1 MCTQTSKDIDTE
13 LYKASDDE
21 EDQCVINHHNYKCFN
36 AATHT
41 KSKPG
46 TQILI
51 KAAIAPP
58 NRKPIAV
65 EMLVDSGSSICLV
78 QKRIVDKLQ
87 KLGLRPTKIKKID
100 LAGATGL
107 GEVDNEIQLPI
118 TITNGKDYVNLKHTF
133 LVVDMKK
140 VEYDCI
146 LGNDLLNK
154 ILDSINY
161 RTRTVNFIT
170 SRKAAACD
178 KIIKI
183 PLIKEKH
190 TNTKSSTASMSFL
203 IRELHKPPKQSKEL
217 KELFTKGYIRLYK

>member
-1 MCTQTSKDIDTE
+1 MCTQTSNDIDTE

-21 EDQCVINHHNYKCFN
+21 EGQCVINHHNYKCFN

-87 KLGLRPTKIKKID
+87 KLGLRPTKIKKIE
-100 LAGATGL
+100 LAGSTGL

-133 LVVDMKK
+133 LVVDLKK

-217 KELFTKGYIRLYK
+217 KDLLTKGYFKL

>member
-1 MCTQTSKDIDTE
+1 MCTQTSNDIDTE
-13 LYKASDDE
+13 LYKASHDE
-21 EDQCVINHHNYKCFN
+21 EDQCVRDHHNYKCFN

-46 TQILI
+46 KQILI
-51 KAAIAPP
+51 KAAITPP
-58 NRKPIAV
+58 NRKPVGV
-65 EMLVDSGSSICLV
+65 EILVDSGSSICLV

-118 TITNGKDYVNLKHTF
+118 TITNGKDSVNLNHTF

-183 PLIKEKH
+183 PLIKEEH

>member
-1 MCTQTSKDIDTE
+1 MCTQTSNEIDTE

-87 KLGLRPTKIKKID
+87 KLGLRPTKIKKIE
-100 LAGATGL
+100 LAGSTGL

-133 LVVDMKK
+133 LVVDLKK

-161 RTRTVNFIT
+161 RTKTVNFIT

-217 KELFTKGYIRLYK
+217 KDLLTKGYFKL

>member
-1 MCTQTSKDIDTE
+1 
-13 LYKASDDE
+13 
-21 EDQCVINHHNYKCFN
+21 
-36 AATHT
+36 
-41 KSKPG
+41 
-46 TQILI
+46 
-51 KAAIAPP
+51 
-58 NRKPIAV
+58 
-65 EMLVDSGSSICLV
+65 MLVDSGSSICLV

-87 KLGLRPTKIKKID
+87 KLGLRLTKIKKIE
-100 LAGATGL
+100 LAGSTGL

-133 LVVDMKK
+133 LVVDLKK

-203 IRELHKPPKQSKEL
+203 IRELHKPPKQSKVL

>member
-1 MCTQTSKDIDTE
+1 MCTQTSNDIDTE

-21 EDQCVINHHNYKCFN
+21 EGQCVTNHHYKCFN

-46 TQILI
+46 KQILI
-51 KAAIAPP
+51 KGAIALP
-58 NRKPIAV
+58 NRKPIV
-65 EMLVDSGSSICLV
+65 VQILVDSGSSICLV
-78 QKRIVDKLQ
+78 QKRVVDKLQ
-87 KLGLRPTKIKKID
+87 KLGLQPTKIEKLD

-107 GEVDNEIQLPI
+107 GEVDKEIQLPI
-118 TITNGKDYVNLKHTF
+118 TITNGKDSVNLKHTF

-190 TNTKSSTASMSFL
+190 TDIKSTTASMSFL

-217 KELFTKGYIRLYK
+217 KGLLTKGYFRL

>member
-1 MCTQTSKDIDTE
+1 MCTQTSNDIDTE

-87 KLGLRPTKIKKID
+87 KLGLQPTKIEKLD

-133 LVVDMKK
+133 LVVDLKK

-183 PLIKEKH
+183 PLIKEEC
-190 TNTKSSTASMSFL
+190 TNTKSSTASLGS
-203 IRELHKPPKQSKEL
+203 RQC
-217 KELFTKGYIRLYK
+217 

>member
-1 MCTQTSKDIDTE
+1 MCTQTSNEIDTE
-13 LYKASDDE
+13 LYKVSDNE

-78 QKRIVDKLQ
+78 QKRVVDKLQ
-87 KLGLRPTKIKKID
+87 KLGLQPTKIEKLD

-133 LVVDMKK
+133 LVVDLKK

-190 TNTKSSTASMSFL
+190 TKTKSSTASMSFL
-203 IRELHKPPKQSKEL
+203 IRELHNPPNSMKNSK
-217 KELFTKGYIRLYK
+217 IC

>member
-1 MCTQTSKDIDTE
+1 MCTQTSNEIDTE

-46 TQILI
+46 KQILI
-51 KAAIAPP
+51 KAAITPP
-58 NRKPIAV
+58 NRKPVGV
-65 EMLVDSGSSICLV
+65 EILVDSGSMICLV
-78 QKRIVDKLQ
+78 QKRIVDKLR
-87 KLGLRPTKIKKID
+87 KIGLQPTKIKKID

-118 TITNGKDYVNLKHTF
+118 TITNGKDSVNLNHTF

-178 KIIKI
+178 KIIRI

-190 TNTKSSTASMSFL
+190 TDIKSTTASMSFL

-217 KELFTKGYIRLYK
+217 KDLLTKGYFKL

>member
-1 MCTQTSKDIDTE
+1 MCTQTSNDIDTE

-21 EDQCVINHHNYKCFN
+21 EGQCVTNHHYKCFN

-46 TQILI
+46 KQILI
-51 KAAIAPP
+51 KGAIALP

-65 EMLVDSGSSICLV
+65 QILVDSGSSICLV
-78 QKRIVDKLQ
+78 QKRVVDKLQ
-87 KLGLRPTKIKKID
+87 KLGLQPTKIEKLD

-118 TITNGKDYVNLKHTF
+118 TITNGKDSVHLKHTF
-133 LVVDMKK
+133 LVVDLKK
-140 VEYDCI
+140 IEYDCI
-146 LGNDLLNK
+146 LGNDILNK

-170 SRKAAACD
+170 SRKAATCD

-183 PLIKEKH
+183 PLMKEEH
-190 TNTKSSTASMSFL
+190 TNTESSTASMSFL

-217 KELFTKGYIRLYK
+217 KGLLTKGYFRL

>member
-1 MCTQTSKDIDTE
+1 MCTQTSNDIDTE

-87 KLGLRPTKIKKID
+87 KLGLRPTKIKKIE
-100 LAGATGL
+100 LAGSTGL

-133 LVVDMKK
+133 LVVDLKK

-161 RTRTVNFIT
+161 RTKTVNFIT

-217 KELFTKGYIRLYK
+217 KDLLTKGYFKL

>member
-1 MCTQTSKDIDTE
+1 MCTQTSNDIDTE

-21 EDQCVINHHNYKCFN
+21 EGQCVTNHHYKCFN

-41 KSKPG
+41 KAKPG
-46 TQILI
+46 RQILI
-51 KAAIAPP
+51 KGAIALP

-65 EMLVDSGSSICLV
+65 QILVDSGSSICLV
-78 QKRIVDKLQ
+78 QKRVVDKLQ
-87 KLGLRPTKIKKID
+87 KLGLQPTKIEKLD
-100 LAGATGL
+100 SAGATGL

-118 TITNGKDYVNLKHTF
+118 TITNGKDSVHLKHTF
-133 LVVDMKK
+133 LVVDLKK
-140 VEYDCI
+140 IEYDCI
-146 LGNDLLNK
+146 LGNDILNK

-170 SRKAAACD
+170 SRKAATCD

-183 PLIKEKH
+183 PLMKEEH
-190 TNTKSSTASMSFL
+190 ANTESSTASMSFL

>member
-1 MCTQTSKDIDTE
+1 MCTQTSNDIDTE

-21 EDQCVINHHNYKCFN
+21 EDQCAINHHNCKCFN

-46 TQILI
+46 KQILI
-51 KAAIAPP
+51 KAAITPP
-58 NRKPIAV
+58 NRKPVGV
-65 EMLVDSGSSICLV
+65 EILVDSGSMICLV
-78 QKRIVDKLQ
+78 QKRIVDKLR
-87 KLGLRPTKIKKID
+87 KIGLQPTKIKKID

-118 TITNGKDYVNLKHTF
+118 TITNGKDSVNLNHTF

-146 LGNDLLNK
+146 LGNDILNK

-170 SRKAAACD
+170 SRKAATCD

-183 PLIKEKH
+183 PLMKEEH
-190 TNTKSSTASMSFL
+190 TNTESSTASMSFL

-217 KELFTKGYIRLYK
+217 KDLLTKGYFRL

>member
-1 MCTQTSKDIDTE
+1 MCTQTSNEIDTE

-46 TQILI
+46 KQILI
-51 KAAIAPP
+51 KAAITPP
-58 NRKPIAV
+58 NRKPVGV
-65 EMLVDSGSSICLV
+65 EILVDSGSMICLV
-78 QKRIVDKLQ
+78 QKRIVDKLR
-87 KLGLRPTKIKKID
+87 KIGLQTTKIKKID

-107 GEVDNEIQLPI
+107 GEVNNEIQLPI
-118 TITNGKDYVNLKHTF
+118 TITNGKDSVNLNHTF

-190 TNTKSSTASMSFL
+190 TDTKASTASMSFL

-217 KELFTKGYIRLYK
+217 KDLLTKGYFRL